1 MKMLDR
7 LTAWLDEQ
15 HVLYRHT
22 THTLAYTAR
31 EVARA
36 EHMPER
42 KLAKTL
48 VFVAD
53 DRYGM
58 AVLPADSLVDM
69 QELRIVLDMPRLRLA
84 TEREL
89 SELFPECELGAM
101 PPAGNLFGMDVYID
115 YSLSHEDEIAFN
127 AGTHRDVI
135 HMKFRDFA
143 RLVQPH
149 NVAFARRAFA

>member
-1 MKMLDR
+1 MTMLER
-7 LTAWLDEQ
+7 ITAHFDL
-15 HVLYRHT
+15 HRAPYRHT
-22 THTLAYTAR
+22 THPLAFTAR

-42 KLAKTL
+42 KLAKTI
-48 VFVAD
+48 VFLAD
-53 DRYGM
+53 DQYGI

-89 SELFPECELGAM
+89 AQLFPDCELGAM
-101 PPAGNLFGMDVYID
+101 PPLGNLFGMEVYID

-135 HMKFRDFA
+135 HMKYRDYA
-143 RLVQPH
+143 KLVDPH
-149 NVAFARRAFA
+149 KVAFARRAFA

>member
-1 MKMLDR
+1 MTMLER
-7 LTAWLDEQ
+7 LTAYLDQ
-15 HVLYRHT
+15 QQIPYRHT
-22 THTLAYTAR
+22 THALAFTAR

-42 KLAKTL
+42 KLAKTI
-48 VFVAD
+48 VFLAD
-53 DRYGM
+53 DQYGM

-84 TEREL
+84 SEREL
-89 SELFPECELGAM
+89 GELFPDCELGAM
-101 PPAGNLFGMDVYID
+101 PPIGPLFGMTVYID

-135 HMKFRDFA
+135 HMKYRDYA
-143 RLVQPH
+143 NAAEPH
-149 NVAFARRAFA
+149 KVAFARRAYA

>member
-1 MKMLDR
+1 MTMLER
-7 LTAWLDEQ
+7 LTAYFDQ
-15 HVLYRHT
+15 HRIPYRHT
-22 THTLAYTAR
+22 THALAFTAR

-42 KLAKTL
+42 KLAKTI
-48 VFVAD
+48 VFLAD
-53 DRYGM
+53 DQYGL

-89 SELFPECELGAM
+89 ADLFPDCELGAM
-101 PPAGNLFGMDVYID
+101 PPVGNLFGMQVYID

-135 HMKFRDFA
+135 HMKYPDYQS
-143 RLVQPH
+143 LVEPH
-149 NVAFARRAFA
+149 KVAFARRAFA